1 MPRPIFPPK
10 NEKGN
15 KALSR
20 HDTLRTVIHDET
32 RLFSE
37 RPVPFGAKM
46 TTIPSRFR
54 IPASEMEMICSLL
67 GRNPSLTEEAVFS
80 AMWSEHC
87 SYKSSRIHLRTF
99 SSRHPR
105 VKAGPG
111 ENAGIVQIRDGLS
124 IAFKMESHNH
134 PSFLEPYQG
143 SATGVGGILRDVIAM
158 GARPVAL
165 ANSLVFGSL
174 RHPKHRTLFQRVV
187 EGIGGYGNPTGIP
200 TVGGEIWFDD
210 RYQHNILVNVMAVG
224 IVKDDE
230 IMSAKA
236 STEGLLA
243 IYIGNRTGRD
253 GVSGAAMAS
262 RGFSRDGADLRPQVQ
277 IADPYAGKNLM
288 EATLEIAKK
297 KLADSIQ
304 DMGAAGLTSSSTE
317 MAGRSGLGMELD
329 ISLVP
334 LRDKTME
341 PWEILLSESQERMLV
356 LASPE
361 NVDKILGIAHE
372 WHLSAAVV
380 GKTISEPNFVV
391 RYSEEQLA
399 SIPITYLTENAPLYR
414 RSSVITPETTA
425 SVSTPSLSGAHS
437 LSDLF
442 HRMIDHPNGG
452 DPRWI
457 YRHFDFEVQTRTI
470 LGPGHDAAVLDM
482 KSGSGSGIAISVVS
496 LPHAC
501 SRNPYRGGAL
511 IVSKAVTE
519 LAAVGAFPLALTDCL
534 NFGNPEKPIIMG
546 EFQEAI
552 RGIAEASAAFDI
564 PVVSGNVSLY
574 NETDGTSIPPT
585 PMIGITGMLPVLRQR
600 IPGHLKEFGLKL
612 AIVGDLED
620 LSLGGSYLDWLL
632 DGEIREAV
640 PSVSF
645 SRITALSS
653 FMIAASFAGRVQASR
668 AVGRG
673 GLARCLLLMTK
684 DNTPMGINLDCPIP
698 VEPLGFFFSESS
710 GRIVVAYSA
719 EEESRLAESAR
730 EWGVS
735 FLPLGHSV
743 PGLWT
748 IRFRN
753 AEGLRKE
760 WTENLSALK
769 SRFQRSLSQFMEE

>member
-1 MPRPIFPPK
+1 
-10 NEKGN
+10 
-15 KALSR
+15 
-20 HDTLRTVIHDET
+20 
-32 RLFSE
+32 
-37 RPVPFGAKM
+37 M
-46 TTIPSRFR
+46 TTTSSRFR
-54 IPASEMEMICSLL
+54 IPAHEMEMIFSLL
-67 GRNPSLTEEAVFS
+67 GRDPSLTEEAVFS

-87 SYKSSRIHLRTF
+87 SYKSSRIHLRSF

-111 ENAGIVQIRDGLS
+111 ENAGIVQIHDGLS
-124 IAFKMESHNH
+124 LAFKMESHNH

-187 EGIGGYGNPTGIP
+187 EGIAGYGNPTGIP
-200 TVGGEIWFDD
+200 TVGGEVWFDD

-224 IVKDDE
+224 IVNDQD
-230 IMSAKA
+230 ILSAKA
-236 STEGLLA
+236 SREGLLA

-262 RGFSRDGADLRPQVQ
+262 RGFTRDGADLRPQVQ

-288 EATLEIAKK
+288 EATLEIARR

-304 DMGAAGLTSSSTE
+304 DMGAAGQTSSSTE
-317 MAGRSGLGMELD
+317 MAGRAGLGMELD
-329 ISLVP
+329 VSLVP
-334 LRDKTME
+334 LRDETME

-356 LASPE
+356 LAEPE
-361 NVDKILGIAHE
+361 NADKILEIASQ
-372 WHLSAAVV
+372 WHLSAAIV
-380 GKTISEPNFVV
+380 GKTIPEPDFVV
-391 RYSEEQLA
+391 RKGEARLA
-399 SIPITYLTENAPLYR
+399 VIPIAYLTENAPLYQR
-414 RSSVITPETTA
+414 DAIITPEITA
-425 SVSTPSLSGAHS
+425 PLGMPSLGGSHS

-457 YRHFDFEVQTRTI
+457 YRHFDFEVQTRTVF
-470 LGPGHDAAVLDM
+470 GPGHDAALLDT
-482 KSGSGSGIAISVVS
+482 KSRSGGGIAISVVS

-501 SRNPYRGGAL
+501 SRNPYRGGVL

-519 LAAVGAFPLALTDCL
+519 LVAVGAFPLALTDCL
-534 NFGNPEKPIIMG
+534 NFGNPENPTIMG

-574 NETDGTSIPPT
+574 NETDGKSIPPT
-585 PMIGITGMLPVLRQR
+585 PMIGITGMIPVLGHR
-600 IPGHLKEFGLKL
+600 IPGHLKDFGLKL
-612 AIVGDLED
+612 ALVGDMED

-632 DGEIREAV
+632 EGEIREAV

-645 SRITALSS
+645 SRIQGLSS
-653 FMIAASFAGRVQASR
+653 FMMASSSTGRILAAR
-668 AVGRG
+668 AIGRG
-673 GLARCLLLMTK
+673 GLARCLLMMAK
-684 DNTPMGINLDCPIP
+684 DNLSMGIHLDFSRPI
-698 VEPLGFFFSESS
+698 EPLGFFFSESS
-710 GRIVVAYSA
+710 GRLVLAYPA
-719 EEESRLAESAR
+719 EEEPRLAESAR

-735 FLPLGHSV
+735 FLPLGHSA

-753 AEGLRKE
+753 PEGLRKE
-760 WTENLSALK
+760 WRENLSALK
-769 SRFQRSLSQFMEE
+769 SRFNRSLSQFMEE

>member
-1 MPRPIFPPK
+1 
-10 NEKGN
+10 
-15 KALSR
+15 
-20 HDTLRTVIHDET
+20 
-32 RLFSE
+32 
-37 RPVPFGAKM
+37 M
-46 TTIPSRFR
+46 TTTPSRFR
-54 IPASEMEMICSLL
+54 IPPSEMEMIHSLL
-67 GRNPSLTEEAVFS
+67 GRSPSLTEEAVFS

-87 SYKSSRIHLRTF
+87 SYKSSRIHLRAF

-111 ENAGIVQIRDGLS
+111 ENAGIVHVSDGLS
-124 IAFKMESHNH
+124 LAFKMESHNH
-134 PSFLEPYQG
+134 PSFLEPFQG

-187 EGIGGYGNPTGIP
+187 EGIAGYGNPAGIP

-224 IVKDDE
+224 IVNNNE

-236 STEGLLA
+236 SQKGLLA

-262 RGFSRDGADLRPQVQ
+262 RGFSKDGADLRPQVQ

-288 EATLEIAKK
+288 EATLEIARK

-317 MAGRSGLGMELD
+317 MAGRAGLGMELD
-329 ISLVP
+329 VSCVP

-356 LASPE
+356 LSCPE
-361 NVDKILGIAHE
+361 NAEKILDIARA
-372 WHLSAAVV
+372 WHLSAAIV
-380 GKTISEPNFVV
+380 GRTIQEPNFVV
-391 RYSEEQLA
+391 LRGEEQLA
-399 SIPITYLTENAPLYR
+399 SIPIKYLTENAPLYR
-414 RSSVITPETTA
+414 RDFVITSDSTT
-425 SVSTPSLSGAHS
+425 SRSIPSLGGSHS

-442 HRMIDHPNGG
+442 HRMLDHPNGG
-452 DPRWI
+452 DPRWV
-457 YRHFDFEVQTRTI
+457 YRHFDFEVQTRTVF
-470 LGPGHDAAVLDM
+470 GPGHDAAVLDL
-482 KSGSGSGIAISVVS
+482 KTRSGSGVAISVVS

-501 SRNPYRGGAL
+501 SRNPYLGGAML
-511 IVSKAVTE
+511 VSKAVTE
-519 LAAVGAFPLALTDCL
+519 LASIGAFPLAITDCL
-534 NFGNPEKPIIMG
+534 NFGNPEKPVIMG
-546 EFQEAI
+546 QLQEAI

-585 PMIGITGMLPVLRQR
+585 PMIGITGMLPALRKR
-600 IPGHLKEFGLKL
+600 IPGHIREYGLKL
-612 AIVGDLED
+612 AIAGDLD
-620 LSLGGSYLDWLL
+620 NLSLGGSYLDWILE
-632 DGEIREAV
+632 GEIQEPV
-640 PSVSF
+640 PAVSF
-645 SRITALSS
+645 SRVSALLSFMLSS
-653 FMIAASFAGRVQASR
+653 SSSGRIRFSR

-673 GLARCLLLMTK
+673 GVARALLMMIKESTS
-684 DNTPMGINLDCPIP
+684 MGIYLDCPFP
-698 VEPLGFFFSESS
+698 LEPLGFFFSESP
-710 GRIVVAYSA
+710 GRILVAYSA
-719 EEESRLAESAR
+719 EEESWLDESAR
-730 EWGVS
+730 EWGIS
-735 FLPLGHSV
+735 FLPLGRSV

-753 AEGLRKE
+753 PEGLQKE
-760 WTENLSALK
+760 WVENLPTLK
-769 SRFQRSLSQFMEE
+769 SRFLRSLSQFMEE

>member
-1 MPRPIFPPK
+1 M
-10 NEKGN
+10 GN
-15 KALSR
+15 RTSFVHVTFR
-20 HDTLRTVIHDET
+20 DRDDTC
-32 RLFSE
+32 LFME
-37 RPVPFGAKM
+37 RQIPFGAKM
-46 TTIPSRFR
+46 TSTPSRFR
-54 IPASEMEMICSLL
+54 IPSSEMEMIFSLL
-67 GRNPSLTEEAVFS
+67 GRSPSLTEEAVFS

-87 SYKSSRIHLRTF
+87 SYKSSRIHLRSF

-111 ENAGIVQIRDGLS
+111 ENAGIVQVCDGLS
-124 IAFKMESHNH
+124 LAFKMESHNH
-134 PSFLEPYQG
+134 PSFLEPFQG

-158 GARPVAL
+158 GARPIAL

-174 RHPKHRTLFQRVV
+174 RHPRHRTLFQRVV
-187 EGIGGYGNPTGIP
+187 EGIAGYGNPAGIP

-224 IVKDDE
+224 IVNDHE

-236 STEGLLA
+236 SRDGLLA

-288 EATLEIAKK
+288 EATLEIARK

-317 MAGRSGLGMELD
+317 MAGRAGMGMELD
-329 ISLVP
+329 VSLVP
-334 LRDKTME
+334 LRDNTME

-361 NVDKILGIAHE
+361 NAEKILEVART
-372 WHLSAAVV
+372 WHLSAAIV
-380 GKTISEPNFVV
+380 GRTIQEPTFIV
-391 RYSEEQLA
+391 RKGEHHLA
-399 SIPITYLTENAPLYR
+399 RIPVAYLTENAPLYR
-414 RSSVITPETTA
+414 RDSLITPESTTVRA
-425 SVSTPSLSGAHS
+425 MPSLRGTHS

-442 HRMIDHPNGG
+442 HRIIDHPNGG
-452 DPRWI
+452 DSRWI
-457 YRHFDFEVQTRTI
+457 YRHFDFEVQTRTVF
-470 LGPGHDAAVLDM
+470 GPGHDAAVLDL
-482 KSGSGSGIAISVVS
+482 KSRSGSGIAISVVS

-511 IVSKAVTE
+511 LVTKAITE

-534 NFGNPEKPIIMG
+534 NFGNPEKPVIMG
-546 EFQEAI
+546 QLQEAI

-585 PMIGITGMLPVLRQR
+585 PMIGITGM
-600 IPGHLKEFGLKL
+600 IPTVRRRNPGQLKEFGLKL
-612 AIVGDLED
+612 AIVGDLD
-620 LSLGGSYLDWLL
+620 NLSLGGSYLDWLL
-632 DGEIREAV
+632 EGEIQEAV
-640 PSVSF
+640 PSFSS
-645 SRITALSS
+645 SRISGLLS
-653 FMIAASFAGRVQASR
+653 FMMSSTSTGRIRSSR

-673 GLARCLLLMTK
+673 GMARALLMMIK
-684 DNTPMGINLDCPIP
+684 DTPLMGICLDCPFP
-698 VEPLGFFFSESS
+698 VEPLGFFFSEST
-710 GRIVVAYSA
+710 GRILVSYAA
-719 EEESRLAESAR
+719 EDESWLHESAR
-730 EWGVS
+730 EWGIS
-735 FLPLGHSV
+735 FLSV
-743 PGLWT
+743 GRSIPGVWT

-753 AEGLRKE
+753 SEGLQKE
-760 WTENLSALK
+760 WVENLPALK